1 MSYTV
6 PQQNGRRFIVTG
18 ANSGTGLEAT
28 RRLALAGA
36 EVVLAVRSVEK
47 GEAAK
52 SAILREAPDAT
63 LEVRRL
69 DLADLA
75 SVREFAAG
83 VVEDRRP
90 VQALVNNAGVM
101 IPPRRFETADGFEL
115 QFGTN
120 FIGPYVLTTLLL
132 PVLLCTP
139 GARVAT
145 MSSMV
150 ANFGKIDFDDLNWVT
165 RRYSASRAYAQSK
178 LADLMLGRHL
188 AVLAGQ
194 KGWDL
199 LSTIAHPGYT
209 RTNLQTAGRNLAR
222 DASAQL
228 PPVRRTI
235 LPSQGVEVGAEPLL
249 FAATSSEAEQ
259 GAYYGPNRLG
269 MVGPT
274 HMAKI
279 PRSARSLEIAA
290 HLWDVAEQLQFAVA
304 DAGPFFHG
312 TKGNLIIGDTI
323 DPGYSS
329 NFGEQKTANFV
340 YLTGTLDAAIWGA
353 ELALG
358 DGPGRIYLVAP
369 TGTYENDPNLTNT
382 RFPGNATRSYRSREP
397 LRVVGE
403 VSDWKGH
410 DPQALAAL
418 RANVEKLAQQ
428 GVEAIND

>member
-18 ANSGTGLEAT
+18 ANSGTGREVT

-52 SAILREAPDAT
+52 AAILSEAPAAT
-63 LEVRRL
+63 LEVQRL

-120 FIGPYVLTTLLL
+120 FIGPYALTTLLL
-132 PVLLCTP
+132 PVLLRTP
-139 GARVAT
+139 GSRVAT

-150 ANFGKIDFDDLNWVT
+150 SNFGKIDFDDLNWVS
-165 RRYSASRAYAQSK
+165 RRYSASGAYAQSK
-178 LADLMLGRHL
+178 LADLMLGRQL

-222 DASAQL
+222 DASDQL
-228 PPVRRTI
+228 PAVRRTI

-249 FAATSSEAEQ
+249 YAATSPDAEQ

-269 MVGPT
+269 LVGPT
-274 HMAKI
+274 HQARI
-279 PRSARSLEIAA
+279 PRSARSLDVAA
-290 HLWDVAEQLQFAVA
+290 RLWDVADQLQLAVA

-312 TKGNLIIGDTI
+312 TKVDLNIEDTI
-323 DPGYSS
+323 DPGHSS
-329 NFGEQKTANFV
+329 NFGDNVAANFV
-340 YLTGTLDAAIWGA
+340 YMTGTLDAAIWGA

-358 DGPGRIYLVAP
+358 YGPGRVYLVAP
-369 TGTYENDPNLTNT
+369 TGTFENDPNLTNT

-403 VSDWKGH
+403 VTHWKGH
-410 DPQALAAL
+410 DPEVLATM
-418 RANVEKLAQQ
+418 RANVEKLTRE